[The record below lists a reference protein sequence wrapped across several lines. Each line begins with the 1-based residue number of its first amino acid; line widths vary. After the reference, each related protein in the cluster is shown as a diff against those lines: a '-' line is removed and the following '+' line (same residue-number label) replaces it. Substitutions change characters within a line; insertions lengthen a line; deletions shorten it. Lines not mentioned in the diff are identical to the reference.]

1 VGLTANPPFWFLLIL
16 GAIGLWRIPRN
27 ERGRFRFR
35 FGIACWLFALA
46 GAAFLAIAGL
56 IA

>member
-1 VGLTANPPFWFLLIL
+1 MGLTANPPFWFLLIL